1 MLRFNLCCE
10 NGHHFFSWFAS
21 NETFD
26 RLQAA
31 QRIECTVCGVKK
43 VEKALMAPSVSK
55 GREKPVASGTSRGSV
70 DIEAEV
76 RRRITAYRRHI
87 EETSDYVG
95 MNFADEARAIHI
107 GEAPE
112 RPIYG
117 EARIDEAKALVAE
130 GISVAPLPSLPKPQT
145 N

>member
-31 QRIECTVCGVKK
+31 QRIECTVCGVQK

-55 GREKPVASGTSRGSV
+55 GREKPVASGTRPGAM

-76 RRRITAYRRHI
+76 RRRITAYRRHV

-95 MNFADEARAIHI
+95 VNFADEARAMHI

-130 GISVAPLPSLPKPQT
+130 GIPVAPLPPLPKPQT

>member
-1 MLRFNLCCE
+1 MIRFNLCCE

-21 NETFD
+21 NETFE

-31 QRIECTVCGVKK
+31 DRIECTVCGVKK
-43 VEKALMAPSVSK
+43 VEKALMAPSVASS
-55 GREKPVASGTSRGSV
+55 REKPTRGEPDSPQK
-70 DIEAEV
+70 IEAEV
-76 RRRITAYRRHI
+76 ANRIAAFRRHV
-87 EETSDYVG
+87 EENSDYVG
-95 MNFADEARAIHI
+95 VNFAAEARAMHI

-117 EARIDEAKALVAE
+117 EAHIDEARKLAAE
-130 GISVAPLPSLPKPQT
+130 GIPVAPLPFVPKAQT

>member
-1 MLRFNLCCE
+1 MIRFNLCCE

-21 NETFD
+21 NETFE
-26 RLQAA
+26 RLKASE
-31 QRIECTVCGVKK
+31 RIECTVCGVKK
-43 VEKALMAPSVSK
+43 VEKALMTPSVASS
-55 GREKPVASGTSRGSV
+55 REKPAKDAPDKPL

-76 RRRITAYRRHI
+76 TRRIRAFRRHV
-87 EETSDYVG
+87 EENSDYVG
-95 MNFADEARAIHI
+95 VNFASEARAMHV

-117 EARIDEAKALVAE
+117 EARIDEAKALAAE
-130 GISVAPLPSLPKPQT
+130 GIPVAPLPFVPKAQT

>member
-1 MLRFNLCCE
+1 MIRFNLCCE

-21 NETFD
+21 NETFE

-31 QRIECTVCGVKK
+31 ERIECTVCGVKK
-43 VEKALMAPSVSK
+43 VEKALMAPAVAT
-55 GREKPVASGTSRGSV
+55 GRDKPTAGADDKQP
-70 DIEAEV
+70 DIETEIA
-76 RRRITAYRRHI
+76 RRIAAYRRHV

-95 MNFADEARAIHI
+95 LNFATEARAIHH

-117 EARIDEAKALVAE
+117 EARIDEARALVRE
-130 GISVAPLPSLPKPQT
+130 GIPVAPLPVIPKPQV

>member
-1 MLRFNLCCE
+1 MIRFNLCCE
-10 NGHHFFSWFAS
+10 NNHHFFSWFAS
-21 NETFD
+21 NEMFD
-26 RLQAA
+26 RLQSEG
-31 QRIECTVCGVKK
+31 RIECTVCGVKK

-55 GREKPVASGTSRGSV
+55 GRSKPVASGTAPQPA

-76 RRRITAYRRHI
+76 KRRIGAYRRHI

-95 MNFADEARAIHI
+95 VNFADEARAMHI

-117 EARIDEAKALVAE
+117 EARIDEAKALRAE
-130 GISVAPLPSLPKPQT
+130 GIPVAPLPFIPKTKT

>member
-1 MLRFNLCCE
+1 MIRFNLCCE

-21 NETFD
+21 NETFE
-26 RLQAA
+26 RLKAA
-31 QRIECTVCGVKK
+31 ERIECTVCGVKK
-43 VEKALMAPSVSK
+43 VEKALMAPSVSNS
-55 GREKPVASGTSRGSV
+55 REKPAKGTPDKPL

-76 RRRITAYRRHI
+76 TRRIKAFRRHV
-87 EETSDYVG
+87 EENSDYVG
-95 MNFADEARAIHI
+95 MNFAAEARAMHV

-117 EARIDEAKALVAE
+117 EARIDEAKALAAE
-130 GISVAPLPSLPKPQT
+130 GIPVAPLPFVPKAQT